1 MSGIFNKLDNSNS
14 FSNVLSKNEYIFFYD
29 ETNNFRKLYLHE
41 SYRDKFYLNSTAN
54 PFVLGGLVFKKK
66 LHNLDEISANL
77 NLLFKN
83 LNYQKTQKEFK
94 FKHVAKGDLEHVLK
108 SNKLISYFEW
118 IIQNNIS
125 IHVQILDVV
134 FWTIVD
140 IVESE
145 TAAEIYYAKM
155 PFGIDSGTYPL
166 AFLKSFLYDL
176 VQKNKIEF
184 FKKLHE
190 LGYPEI
196 NSENRL
202 KFIGFLKELAN
213 RYENDKS
220 NKMLRNPLNR
230 MVLAVFKEI
239 LEEFGNNENDG
250 FVFLEDEPKH
260 KIINKMNVFYQNR
273 IDSFPNSYH
282 VFDHEYQVEAEI
294 DKIWNNRDRKN
305 YIFKESSADFFIQ
318 LSDVVIGFFRIL
330 FEFLIAIDFE
340 LIEEF
345 VNKLSDNQKKCLN
358 LFFDIYDYS
367 IKETEYF
374 IHYITPTLIK
384 EKFEILYFSIKKAP

>member
-1 MSGIFNKLDNSNS
+1 MSDIFDSVDKVNMFYK
-14 FSNVLSKNEYIFFYD
+14 VLSTNEYIFFYD

-41 SYRDKFYLNSTAN
+41 NYSDKFYLNSNAN
-54 PFVLGGLVFKKK
+54 PFVLGGLVFKKNI
-66 LHNLDEISANL
+66 HNLDEISDNL
-77 NLLFKN
+77 KLLFKK

-94 FKHVAKGDLEHVLK
+94 FKHIAKGNLEHALK

-118 IIQNNIS
+118 IIESNIS

-134 FWTIVD
+134 FWSIID
-140 IVESE
+140 IVESK
-145 TAAEIYYAKM
+145 TAADIYYAKM
-155 PFGIDSGTYPL
+155 PLGIDSGAYPL

-184 FKKLHE
+184 FKKLYE

-196 NSENRL
+196 NSKNRL
-202 KFIGFLKELAN
+202 KFIQFLKELSN

-220 NKMLRNPLNR
+220 NKILRNPLNL
-230 MVLAVFKEI
+230 MVLEVFKEI
-239 LEEFGNNENDG
+239 LEEFGNKENDG

-282 VFDHEYQVEAEI
+282 IFDQEYQVEVEI
-294 DKIWNNRDRKN
+294 DKIWNHRDIKN
-305 YIFKESSADFFIQ
+305 YIFKESSADIFIQ

-330 FEFLIAIDFE
+330 FEFLIAVDFE

-345 VNKLSDNQKKCLN
+345 FNKLSDNQKICLN
-358 LFFDIYDYS
+358 LFFDIYDSS
-367 IKETEYF
+367 IEETEYF
-374 IHYITPTLIK
+374 IHYITPSLIK
-384 EKFEILYFSIKKAP
+384 EKLERLYCLIKKAS